1 MARLKEFFKR
11 YVALFVIA
19 AVVVPLLI
27 LLVLQ
32 YSSLAALQKTRP
44 VAHKAMMKRYLA
56 TLADE
61 LESYYRTTADAYLS
75 VPPGKYDKIWKD
87 DESRAFAD
95 YFRDNPLPC
104 ARRRFFAMTEWRMN
118 PRTGQE
124 TMYSTVYFYDPEKD
138 QFRRETGSP
147 NWRTA
152 HTASGQWLYHALMNT
167 RFAGEALE
175 KNPVTALD
183 MGADNRTLTKPILDA
198 QGGISGVLGMMLDE
212 GYLKDELLPRMIRES
227 LPGAF
232 DDYRDVI
239 VTLHDEKDQ
248 IIYANAEVAN
258 PTYEAAEHLRFI
270 FKDWQLK
277 IMMSTGA
284 EEQLARELFFLNLSL
299 SLLLAALLSGGVFFA
314 LRSASRSMKLSQMK
328 SDFVSN
334 VSHELRT
341 PLASIRV
348 FGEFLKMG
356 RVKEDR
362 KVREY
367 GEYIENESRRLTQ
380 LINNILDFSRIESE
394 RKTYH
399 FQKAN
404 VADIISETLKVYDV
418 RLRQN
423 GFNVE
428 FVPPKKPLPPA
439 VVDSDAI
446 AQAFVNLLD
455 NAVKY
460 SGSSTEITVRVAE
473 KDGHVTVAVTD
484 HGIGIPAEE
493 QGKIF
498 EKFYRVS
505 TGLVHD
511 VKGSGLGLSIV
522 KHIVDAHHGFV
533 AVDSE
538 PGTGST
544 FTIYLPATQVM
555 NFTERREPG
564 AGSKDNLSLE
574 LNTQ

>member
-1 MARLKEFFKR
+1 MLI
-11 YVALFVIA
+11 VIA
-19 AVVVPLLI
+19 AVVVPLFI

-32 YSSLAALQKTRP
+32 YNSLAALQKTRP
-44 VAHKAMMKRYLA
+44 LAHKSMMKRYIA
-56 TLADE
+56 TLADD
-61 LESYYRTTADAYLS
+61 LEKYYRSTADAYLS
-75 VPPGKYDKIWKD
+75 VPPGKYDKHWQE
-87 DESRAFAD
+87 DESRAIAD
-95 YFRDNPLPC
+95 YFRDHPLPC
-104 ARRRFFAMTEWRMN
+104 ARRRFFAMTEIGKN
-118 PRTGQE
+118 PKTNE
-124 TMYSTVYFYDPEKD
+124 DMMYSIVYFYRPESN

-167 RFAGEALE
+167 QFASEALE
-175 KNPVTALD
+175 KDPITAVD
-183 MGADNRTLTKPILDA
+183 MGADNRTLTKPILDGK
-198 QGGISGVLGMMLDE
+198 GGISGVLGLVLDE
-212 GYLKDELLPRMIRES
+212 DYLKNELLPQMIRES
-227 LPGAF
+227 LPQAF
-232 DDYRDVI
+232 DDHQDVI
-239 VTLHDEKDQ
+239 VTLHDEGGQ
-248 IIYANAEVAN
+248 IIAANGPVAN
-258 PTYEAAEHLRFI
+258 PTFEAAEHLRFI

-284 EEQLARELFFLNLSL
+284 EEQMAKRLFFINLSL
-299 SLLLAALLSGGVFFA
+299 SLLLAALLTGGVLFA
-314 LRSASRSMKLSQMK
+314 LRTASRSMKLSQMK

-356 RVKEDR
+356 RVKDGG
-362 KVREY
+362 KIREY

-399 FQKAN
+399 FRKAD
-404 VADIISETLKVYDV
+404 VAGIIAETLKVYDV

-423 GFNVE
+423 GFAIE
-428 FVPPKKPLPPA
+428 FIPPGAPLPPA
-439 VVDSDAI
+439 VVDADAL

-460 SGSSTEITVRVAE
+460 SGSSTEITVQVAE
-473 KDGHVTVAVTD
+473 KDEYVTISVTD
-484 HGIGIPAEE
+484 RGIGIPAEE

-533 AVDSE
+533 AVESE
-538 PGTGST
+538 PGAGST
-544 FTIYLPATQVM
+544 FTIYLPASRVM
-555 NFTERREPG
+555 NFGEQDRRG
-564 AGSKDNLSLE
+564 ADGKDNLSLE
-574 LNTQ
+574 LNVN